1 MKLREYRSGDL
12 REIADLFYQ
21 TVHTVNARDYTP
33 EQLDAWADGNPDL
46 EAWDASFQAHETL
59 VAEEDG
65 KIVGFGDLDRSG
77 YLDRLYVHREHQGR
91 GIASLL
97 CSRLEELSEGDV
109 VTVHASVTAKPLFEK
124 RGYRTV
130 KEQQVNRK
138 GILLTNFVM
147 EKRK

>member
-97 CSRLEELSEGDV
+97 CSRLEELPEGDV
-109 VTVHASVTAKPLFEK
+109 VTVHASVTAKPFFEK

>member
-97 CSRLEELSEGDV
+97 CGRLEELSEGDV
-109 VTVHASVTAKPLFEK
+109 VTVHASVTAKPFFEK

>member
-109 VTVHASVTAKPLFEK
+109 VTGHASVTAKPFFEK